1 MLGRFAAEALRNMQK
16 NSSKPVKM
24 KQFEFAARGSHHSLV
39 ESPGITE
46 YMTLPVE
53 EYALYDSTLM
63 RRVSSDI
70 FELSLPLPPSSG
82 LGLQPTLRV
91 RVLPAVND
99 TIEISS
105 ISARLTQDADA
116 IAEALTGA
124 TGELSPAKPTAVA
137 NGASAG
143 DSAHARPEGP
153 AEADA
158 RAAHAASTTMGMVA
172 RSVELA
178 FNTTLRWKS
187 STAIESATAISVET
201 SARFSVELPPP
212 FTMAPTPLVT
222 AAANRVMRSVIELI
236 LPQFTKLLVSD
247 YERWRNGTR
256 DVTVSVGSLMSEA
269 ESDAV
274 IEQNQYDASR
284 VEQGARV

>member
-1 MLGRFAAEALRNMQK
+1 
-16 NSSKPVKM
+16 
-24 KQFEFAARGSHHSLV
+24 
-39 ESPGITE
+39 
-46 YMTLPVE
+46 
-53 EYALYDSTLM
+53 
-63 RRVSSDI
+63 
-70 FELSLPLPPSSG
+70 
-82 LGLQPTLRV
+82 
-91 RVLPAVND
+91 
-99 TIEISS
+99 
-105 ISARLTQDADA
+105 
-116 IAEALTGA
+116 
-124 TGELSPAKPTAVA
+124 
-137 NGASAG
+137 
-143 DSAHARPEGP
+143 
-153 AEADA
+153 
-158 RAAHAASTTMGMVA
+158 MGMVA